1 MKKEASTPKMKALA
15 YTIVIATRNR
25 PAALRLSIP
34 RMLGQTR
41 PPAQLIVVDSSD
53 DHQATLSAVVE
64 SVDRFSVDLQVI
76 KCERGLTLQR
86 NASLPLIKNPVVF
99 FPDDDS
105 IWFPGVAT
113 AQLEVYERD
122 EAGRIAAVCA
132 AETAGP
138 PPDWEHGVASSYQMN
153 WRHRFQQKIAGIRH
167 RIESRLFPD
176 PASIV
181 GKGFWPKA
189 SELPPWFAKE
199 DLVLVDW
206 MTGFR
211 MSFRTEVIRQVR
223 FDQKLTHYSLFE
235 DIDAS
240 FGAWKLGW
248 VVGARK
254 AKVYHYR
261 SPEKR
266 DQGRR
271 LGAQQ
276 LLNKAYI
283 VYKYSSPGDFARARL
298 ESFARYKVFHYWLGA
313 VGAFGRE
320 RYKGARAALEAIRKL
335 TRASENERPDRFL
348 DAFEET
354 VPDATTKSPIQGEG
368 LPASDLLK
376 PWDISQR
383 II

>member
-1 MKKEASTPKMKALA
+1 MKALA

-132 AETAGP
+132 AESSSP
-138 PPDWEHGVASSYQMN
+138 PPDWEFEVASSYQMN
-153 WRHRFQQKIAGIRH
+153 WKHRMQQKFAGTRH

-176 PASIV
+176 PAGIV
-181 GKGFWPKA
+181 GRGLWPQE
-189 SELPPWFAKE
+189 SELPSWFAEE
-199 DLVLVDW
+199 DVVLVGW

-211 MSFRTEVIRQVR
+211 MSFRTEVIRKVR
-223 FDQKLTHYSLFE
+223 FDEKLTRYSLFE

-240 FGAWKLGW
+240 LGAGKLGW

-283 VYKYSSPGDFARARL
+283 VHKYSSQGDLARRKL
-298 ESFARYKVFHYWLGA
+298 ENFARYKVFQYRLGA
-313 VGAFGRE
+313 VDAFGSE
-320 RYKGARAALEAIRKL
+320 RYEGASAALAAIKRL
-335 TRASENERPDRFL
+335 TRVGGGDRPERFL
-348 DAFEET
+348 DAFEQI
-354 VPDATTKSPIQGEG
+354 V
-368 LPASDLLK
+368 
-376 PWDISQR
+376 
-383 II
+383 